1 MSIPINNNI
10 EQLIN
15 IINNITDNNPAVI
28 NQIMDNI
35 DNQQDNE
42 EYDENNNIEEDDG
55 HSDYEENNDNYENS
69 QEFNIQSNNLSSNLE
84 NYITKLMQNDF
95 KFNNNDYNLNVMIN
109 TMKNIYT
116 LHHLKI
122 LNRQINKKWFQNTE
136 IIQTLQSE
144 SNDLSSYIVQLI
156 TDQSINLYAVLDG
169 LFNEHNDKQKII
181 NIGALV
187 QEWINNME
195 YVDGAYHLN
204 ISGISDFN
212 TLILWTFIMCA
223 DIKFTPAILN
233 SHLCTH
239 NIFSIEFLQRKAGNI
254 SLMMMSVWKKDIRDI
269 IVKNIGSMLYTTLLN
284 EEIEIN
290 NNLKMTLLEMSIY
303 CNTFYDMLKD
313 NIIDPDVIV
322 TKDNDTIYHLLCKS
336 ISPLYRHIRGTQ
348 HYNAVF
354 NSYDLNFNE
363 LDESIKQKLL
373 ESKLKQNSFGILPIS
388 YLVMSDNKVNFQY
401 LVDYLND
408 LKKFIKFYNYDDI
421 FNENFTINKTSSL
434 ELFLMFDN
442 NKKFNTSVKEV
453 YEKYFINYLCFKNC
467 DNHIINKLNLHMFSN
482 NYTDNINNFLHNND
496 FTKLCIHL
504 NIIKKKN
511 YYESIQI
518 SENLIEKFIDYM
530 NLYTELRIECN
541 NLIEFFLFKFP
552 KYDLTLFKMYYM
564 NKIYSGNYITNLE
577 RFYQETNR
585 NEFAQFL
592 IEVIDISENTDTY
605 KKFLP
610 EIMKNLNQNTFKKL
624 FNKYHFVDLIKSN
637 FIPNEIKFGDIN
649 DNIDI
654 FTYIIDGLDNI
665 INVDEQLEDINLDNI
680 EKYSVENLPR
690 ILLYM
695 TNIIEGNDFNRFLKI
710 FKINEDFI
718 NQNLLKDIY
727 VNMTM
732 DKTTNSYNI
741 KLFLNKFH
749 YTKNDNLQISK
760 LIDLNTIESNLFL
773 EHFSYHGLIDDN
785 NLINIIERF
794 HTESSI
800 PLYSEFDF
808 FNNLIQLYNQNEYIM
823 KLSFNKIFNID
834 MEYDMICKIIEDNPN
849 ITNII
854 QEFNFKSDKNISY
867 LIKYYFDKNKDIT
880 SQLVSTYNNIF
891 IETNYITFNDKINI
905 LYEIIE
911 FIEHRIPKIIIN
923 KSTKK
928 DINIKN
934 ITKFVKIC
942 EIINYSIPLEYIDN
956 YPELIHCID
965 NKKLIDTTLNKCLDN
980 YDIFSKIVN
989 FEKKSDKIC
998 KKLLKLTKDDIE
1010 LYIECIIKFN
1020 NIKKDDIELIFN
1032 HIKINYNFMN
1042 YILEND
1048 NIKKALF
1055 KSDKNV
1061 AMFTNNVGNYL
1072 LSYLKSEHIEKYIK
1086 EYTLDDLKILNINGI
1101 PRIFN
1106 FLDNENIIN
1115 ILIEYHGLEN
1125 LINICDNF
1133 GKNIYDKMINLGM
1146 FTNIPESYI
1155 LNEKNIIHLI
1165 NKAKSDNIVKLFSKL
1180 SDDKFNQIIK
1190 YRDIDGNTVST
1201 YLAKFHPNI
1210 FKELIKNVKINKSM
1224 FGYNYS
1230 NETFLMNL
1238 IKYSKTYDLENI
1250 IRFIVNNIKLEQ
1262 DDYFVNMNYGS
1273 VLSYCLKYNPDL
1285 FNLFYNT
1292 EVANMCM
1299 NVYDS
1304 HIVICPFSDNSKFN
1318 PKLNLYQLSSIIDHT
1333 ILDKLLKLNKRNV
1346 KSMLTNIIKTDSFEH
1361 NLLSLVIFNNPESI
1375 QPILNQSLCDVDYIK
1390 STEDKFGGFEKVIDI
1405 QPASWYYLQNS
1416 LKIRDYKLKLSVDD
1430 HWYGYNY
1437 KRKMTEANIGKV
1449 THYILDKQELPEN
1462 NNVCNICDTYK
1473 RKIVFSNCRHK
1484 VCIVCAIHSD
1494 KCGTCRNPVNDKD
1507 KILM

>member
-10 EQLIN
+10 QQLITV
-15 IINNITDNNPAVI
+15 INNITGNNPAVQII
-28 NQIMDNI
+28 NNLENAENYDDN
-35 DNQQDNE
+35 N
-42 EYDENNNIEEDDG
+42 
-55 HSDYEENNDNYENS
+55 YEENDNDNNDNDNNDNDNNDEN
-69 QEFNIQSNNLSSNLE
+69 QDEQDNNFIQNNLSSSLE

-95 KFNNNDYNLNVMIN
+95 KFNDNDNNLNMMIN
-109 TMKNIYT
+109 NMKYIYT
-116 LHHLKI
+116 LHHSKV

-136 IIQTLQSE
+136 IIQTQQND
-144 SNDLSSYIVQLI
+144 SNDLSAYIIQMI
-156 TDQSINLYAVLDG
+156 TDQSINLYTVLDG

-223 DIKFTPAILN
+223 DIKFAPAILN

-284 EEIEIN
+284 EETEIN
-290 NNLKMTLLEMSIY
+290 NNLKMTLLEMSLY

-322 TKDNDTIYHLLCKS
+322 TQNNDSVYHLLCKS

-348 HYNAVF
+348 HYYAVF
-354 NSYDLNFNE
+354 NSYELNFNE
-363 LDESIKQKLL
+363 LNDILKKNLL
-373 ESKLKQNSFGILPIS
+373 ESKLKQNNLKIIPIS
-388 YLVMSDNKVNFQY
+388 YLAMSINIINFEY
-401 LVDYLND
+401 LHD
-408 LKKFIKFYNYDDI
+408 LKQCITLYNYDDI
-421 FNENFTINKTSSL
+421 LNENFTINKTSPL

-442 NKKFNTSVKEV
+442 NKEFNNTVKDI
-453 YEKYFINYLCFKNC
+453 YEKYFTNYLCFKNC
-467 DNHIINKLNLHMFSN
+467 DNDIINKLNLNIFSN
-482 NYTDNINNFLHNND
+482 NNNNDFLQNDD

-511 YYESIQI
+511 YYENFQL
-518 SENLIEKFIDYM
+518 SEDIIKKFVDYM
-530 NLYTELRIECN
+530 NQYTEIRIECN
-541 NLIEFFLFKFP
+541 TLIEFFLFKSP
-552 KYDLTLFKMYYM
+552 TYTSSLFKMYYM
-564 NKIYSGNYITNLE
+564 NKNYSGNYMTNLE
-577 RFYQETNR
+577 RFYHESNR
-585 NEFAQFL
+585 NEFSQFL
-592 IEVIDISENTDTY
+592 IEVLDISENIETY

-610 EIMKNLNQNTFKKL
+610 DIMTILNKDTFTKL
-624 FNKYHFVDLIKSN
+624 FNKFHFIDLIKSN
-637 FIPNEIKFGDIN
+637 IVSNEIKFGNID

-654 FTYIIDGLDNI
+654 ITNIIDSLDNI
-665 INVDEQLEDINLDNI
+665 VNIDEQLDDINLNNI
-680 EKYSVENLPR
+680 EKYCVENLPR
-690 ILLYM
+690 ILLYI
-695 TNIIEGNDFNRFLKI
+695 TNIIEENDFNRFLKI

-718 NQNLLKDIY
+718 NQNLIKEIY
-727 VNMTM
+727 LNMTI
-732 DKTTNSYNI
+732 DRTTNTDNI

-749 YTKNDNLQISK
+749 YTNNNNLQISN
-760 LIDLNTIESNLFL
+760 LIDLNTIESNIFL
-773 EHFSYHGLIDDN
+773 EHFCYNGLIDIH

-794 HTESSI
+794 HTESTI
-800 PLYSEFDF
+800 PLYTEFDF
-808 FNNLIQLYNQNEYIM
+808 FNKLIQLYNQNEYIM

-834 MEYDMICKIIEDNPN
+834 MDYDILCKLIENNPI

-867 LIKYYFDKNKDIT
+867 LIKYYSDKNKDIT
-880 SQLVSTYNNIF
+880 SLLVSTYNNIF
-891 IETNYITFNDKINI
+891 IETNYITFNDKINV

-923 KSTKK
+923 KYINNSTKK
-928 DINIKN
+928 DINVKN
-934 ITKFVKIC
+934 ISKFVKIC
-942 EIINYSIPLEYIDN
+942 EIINDSIPVEYIEN

-965 NKKLIDTTLNKCLDN
+965 NNKLINSTLDKCLDN
-980 YDIFSKIVN
+980 YDIFTKIVN
-989 FEKKSDKIC
+989 FEKKSEKIC

-1010 LYIECIIKFN
+1010 LYIECLIKFN
-1020 NIKKDDIELIFN
+1020 NIKQNDIELIFN
-1032 HIKINYNFMN
+1032 HIKTNYNFMN

-1048 NIKKALF
+1048 KIKQILF
-1055 KSDKNV
+1055 KSDKNI
-1061 AMFTNNVGNYL
+1061 AMFTNNIGNYI
-1072 LSYLKSEHIEKYIK
+1072 LSYLKSEHIEKYIT
-1086 EYTLDDLKILNINGI
+1086 EYSLEELKTLNNNGI

-1106 FLDNENIIN
+1106 FLDNEKIIN
-1115 ILIEYHGLEN
+1115 ILVEYHGLEN
-1125 LINICDNF
+1125 LITIYDNF
-1133 GKNIYDKMINLGM
+1133 GKNIYDKMINLSM
-1146 FTNIPESYI
+1146 FTYIPESYI
-1155 LNEKNIIHLI
+1155 LDEKNIIHLI
-1165 NKAKSDNIVKLFSKL
+1165 NKAKSDNILKLFNKL
-1180 SDDKFNQIIK
+1180 SDDMFNKIIK
-1190 YRDIDGNTVST
+1190 YRDIDGNTIST
-1201 YLAKFHPNI
+1201 YLAKFHPII
-1210 FKELIKNVKINKSM
+1210 FKELIKNNKINKNM

-1238 IKYSKTYDLENI
+1238 IRFSKTHDLENI
-1250 IRFIVNNIKLEQ
+1250 IRFIINNIKLEQ

-1273 VLSYCLKYNPDL
+1273 VLSYCLKYNLDL
-1285 FNLFYNT
+1285 FSLFYNAET
-1292 EVANMCM
+1292 ANMCM
-1299 NVYDS
+1299 NIYDS
-1304 HIVICPFSDNSKFN
+1304 HVVICPFSDNSKFN
-1318 PKLNLYQLSSIIDHT
+1318 AKLNLYQLSSIIDHS

-1346 KSMLTNIIKTDSFEH
+1346 KSMLTNTINTENFEH

-1375 QPILNQSLCDVDYIK
+1375 QPILNQSLCDGDYIK
-1390 STEDKFGGFEKVIDI
+1390 ITEDKFGGFEKVIDV

-1449 THYILDKQELPEN
+1449 THYILDKQELPDN
-1462 NNVCNICDTYK
+1462 NTVCNICDTYK

-1507 KILM
+1507 KILI